1 MEKATITSKG
11 PEIACEG
18 QTTIS
23 LVEQV
28 IELAAPYE
36 PDDCHRVEIP
46 FDKWCRHDAA
56 EVLHADRIHRH
67 TLIDDNPTSG

>member
-1 MEKATITSKG
+1 MEKPALSPKDPVTV
-11 PEIACEG
+11 CEG
-18 QTTIS
+18 QTAVS
-23 LVEQV
+23 LVEPD

-36 PDDCHRVEIP
+36 PDECHRVEIP